1 MSEALAGLGLGA
13 LASLCWGTADF
24 IARGAVR
31 KVGDA
36 YTLLAVLAVGGL
48 GVAAYVLPGGLDPPT
63 GPEAAL
69 LGVTA
74 LLALG
79 GYLALYRAFR
89 VGMLSVVSPIAA
101 ANAVIPVVLALAVLG
116 ERPLP
121 WQYGGIA
128 LVLLGVVLLSLR
140 AGLPLPSGTQRL
152 GVAPALLCMALFG
165 LSLFCMKLAVDR
177 LAPGTVALCVRAVG
191 IAVLGAWL
199 GLRGE
204 IRVPPPGARAALLAA
219 GLLDAAA
226 FVCFC
231 EALRRTLLSLVAP
244 ISSTIPVV
252 TVALAWACLRERL
265 ARPQKL
271 GLALALGG
279 LVLVAVT

>member
-1 MSEALAGLGLGA
+1 VSDALTGLGLGA
-13 LASLCWGTADF
+13 LASLCWGIADF

-36 YTLLAVLAVGGL
+36 YTLFAVLAVGGL
-48 GVAAYVLPGGLDPPT
+48 GIAAYVLPGGVQAPS
-63 GPEAAL
+63 GAEAGL
-69 LGVTA
+69 LVVTA

-79 GYLALYRAFR
+79 GYLALYRAFQ

-101 ANAVIPVVLALAVLG
+101 SNAVIPVVLALVVLG

-121 WQYGGIA
+121 WQYGGIV
-128 LVLLGVVLLSLR
+128 LVLLGVVLLSFR
-140 AGLPLPSGTQRL
+140 GALPLPSDTQRL
-152 GVAPALLCMALFG
+152 GVAPALVCMALFG

-177 LAPGTVALCVRAVG
+177 LAPGTVALCVRVIG

-199 GLRGE
+199 GLRGGLK
-204 IRVPPPGARAALLAA
+204 IPPVGARGALATA

-231 EALRRTLLSLVAP
+231 EALRHTLLSLVAP

-252 TVALAWACLRERL
+252 TVALAWALLKERL

-279 LVLVAVT
+279 LVLVAVA